1 MGLGSRAA
9 MCVCTCAGRASKPD
23 SRNGSSWNWTAHC
36 TLACDPHGSPLPK
49 GQPTQLPSLKPGPLP
64 SPSSALGRPL
74 GPAHAI
80 MMTLK
85 SSQFQGS
92 RRNVKSSMQKPR
104 ASILMR
110 DSKV

>member
-1 MGLGSRAA
+1 MWLSRHKRL
-9 MCVCTCAGRASKPD
+9 V
-23 SRNGSSWNWTAHC
+23 
-36 TLACDPHGSPLPK
+36 LPLPTTTLLSM
-49 GQPTQLPSLKPGPLP
+49 PALVLGPLAAP
-64 SPSSALGRPL
+64 TPAS

-80 MMTLK
+80 VMTLK